1 MKKVIGIP
9 SNGPE
14 LSDTISEHFGHCRY
28 FVGIEIDDE
37 KNLKKLFSLQNN
49 GHTGCMEP
57 VNNMKERSVTDMI
70 VGGIGGR
77 PYAGFTQYGIGLF
90 KGVRGTL
97 SENIQLFLQ
106 GKLQPLNEPI
116 CAGGNHSEHTDHN
129 YQ

>member
-1 MKKVIGIP
+1 MNTVIGIP
-9 SNGPE
+9 SDGPE
-14 LSDTISEHFGHCRY
+14 LSDAISDHFGHCNY

-57 VNNMKERSVTDMI
+57 VNDMKQRSVTDMI

-77 PYAGFTQYGIGLF
+77 PYAGFTHYGIGLF
-90 KGVRGTL
+90 KGVKGTL

-106 GKLQPLNEPI
+106 GKLQSLNEPV
-116 CAGGNHSEHTDHN
+116 CAGSDHSDHN
-129 YQ
+129 CQ

>member
-1 MKKVIGIP
+1 VKKVIGIP

-14 LSDTISEHFGHCRY
+14 LSDTISEHFGHCNY
-28 FVGIEIDDE
+28 FVGIEIDEE

-90 KGVRGTL
+90 KGVNGTL

-106 GKLQPLNEPI
+106 GKLQSLNEPI
-116 CAGGNHSEHTDHN
+116 CAGSNNPNHEH
-129 YQ
+129 

>member
-1 MKKVIGIP
+1 VKKIIGIP

-28 FVGIEIDDE
+28 FVGIEIDEE

-77 PYAGFTQYGIGLF
+77 PYAGFTHYGIGLF
-90 KGVRGTL
+90 KGERGTL

-106 GKLQPLNEPI
+106 GKLKPLNEPI
-116 CAGGNHSEHTDHN
+116 CAGGNHSDHTC
-129 YQ
+129 Q

>member
-1 MKKVIGIP
+1 MNKVIGIP

-14 LSDTISEHFGHCRY
+14 LSDAISDHFGHCNY
-28 FVGIEIDDE
+28 FVGIEIDEE

-57 VNNMKERSVTDMI
+57 VNDMKQRRVTDMI

-90 KGVRGTL
+90 KGVKGTL

-106 GKLQPLNEPI
+106 GKLQSLNEPI
-116 CAGGNHSEHTDHN
+116 CAGSDHSNHN
-129 YQ
+129 CQ

>member
-1 MKKVIGIP
+1 MNKVIGIP

-14 LSDTISEHFGHCRY
+14 LSDTISDHFGHCRY
-28 FVGIEIDDE
+28 FVGIEIDED

-57 VNNMKERSVTDMI
+57 VNDMKQRRVTDMI

-90 KGVRGTL
+90 KGVKGTL
-97 SENIQLFLQ
+97 AENIQLFLQ
-106 GKLQPLNEPI
+106 SKLQSLNEPI
-116 CAGGNHSEHTDHN
+116 CAGSDHSDHN
-129 YQ
+129 CQ

>member
-1 MKKVIGIP
+1 MNTVIGIP
-9 SNGPE
+9 SDGPE
-14 LSDTISEHFGHCRY
+14 LSDAISDHFGHCNY

-57 VNNMKERSVTDMI
+57 VNDMKQRSVTDMI

-77 PYAGFTQYGIGLF
+77 PYAGFTHYGIGLF
-90 KGVRGTL
+90 KGVKGTL

-106 GKLQPLNEPI
+106 GKLQSLNEPV
-116 CAGGNHSEHTDHN
+116 CAGSGHSDHN
-129 YQ
+129 CQ

>member
-28 FVGIEIDDE
+28 FVGIEIDEE

-57 VNNMKERSVTDMI
+57 VMNMKERSVTDMI

-77 PYAGFTQYGIGLF
+77 PYAGFTHFGIGLF
-90 KGVRGTL
+90 KGVQGTL
-97 SENIQLFLQ
+97 SENIQLFLKE
-106 GKLQPLNEPI
+106 KLQPLNEPI
-116 CAGGNHSEHTDHN
+116 CAGGNHSDHTCH
-129 YQ
+129 

>member
-1 MKKVIGIP
+1 MNKVIGIP

-14 LSDTISEHFGHCRY
+14 LSDTISDHFGHCNY
-28 FVGIEIDDE
+28 FVGIEIDED

-57 VNNMKERSVTDMI
+57 VMNMKERSVTDMI

-90 KGVRGTL
+90 KGVKGTL

-106 GKLQPLNEPI
+106 GKLQALNEPI
-116 CAGGNHSEHTDHN
+116 CAGSDHSDHN
-129 YQ
+129 CQ

>member
-1 MKKVIGIP
+1 MNKVIGIP

-14 LSDTISEHFGHCRY
+14 LSDAISDHFGHCNY
-28 FVGIEIDDE
+28 FVGIEIDEE

-57 VNNMKERSVTDMI
+57 VNDMKQRKVTDMI

-77 PYAGFTQYGIGLF
+77 PYTGFTHYGIELF
-90 KGVRGTL
+90 KGVKGTL

-106 GKLQPLNEPI
+106 GKLQSLNEPI
-116 CAGGNHSEHTDHN
+116 CAGSDHSGHN
-129 YQ
+129 CQ